1 MVIFLSR
8 RGEIPFFN
16 LFFLHL
22 QTVSCSLNQNCAKN
36 VNHIQFAMMYIFIL
50 STCMECYWYV
60 SLKLDSAKT
69 TLSACVYVRSRLG
82 LLQKFNF
89 FFSSLQTKFV
99 FLDVVKAQCFWFPVA
114 AFVIDIWFMF
124 LLSTGQ
130 NQRTFLLAAKQ
141 K

>member
-82 LLQKFNF
+82 LLQKFNIS
-89 FFSSLQTKFV
+89 FSSLQTKFV
-99 FLDVVKAQCFWFPVA
+99 FLDVVKSAMLLISSGCFCHWYLIYVFTVDWSEP
-114 AFVIDIWFMF
+114 DN
-124 LLSTGQ
+124 L
-130 NQRTFLLAAKQ
+130 
-141 K
+141 